1 MEEDLA
7 PFPGAHTRPVDTEET
22 GTSTTAVPKDD
33 VATPAPFLC
42 LSGEEPVAAN
52 NSNSAPSGANEA
64 VKVGP
69 SADSA
74 ALAAAYA
81 TPAAVVMEEDLAPF
95 PGAHPRP
102 VDTEEIGLSAAAG
115 PKDDDGVLPPSL
127 CLSEE
132 QLVAEYSSNGAP
144 LGVNKATKV
153 GPSTQIDLVTPAT
166 TSGPRET
173 PSGGASSATLAA
185 DSAALTADFA
195 ALVADS
201 AALVADSS
209 ALAAAYAPPVAG
221 VMEEDRAPF
230 PGAHARPIPPS
241 PHHARV
247 GMIQRTV
254 IQRSTVNQYVD
265 DTALLSD
272 ICHVVG

>member
-1 MEEDLA
+1 MIENGKRSLWDELVDGQLEKC
-7 PFPGAHTRPVDTEET
+7 RPVAFLRRHALDAAPHAVIPGGPIAVNPSEESLRSMDDDDDTAGVQHT
-22 GTSTTAVPKDD
+22 LGPATA
-33 VATPAPFLC
+33 
-42 LSGEEPVAAN
+42 
-52 NSNSAPSGANEA
+52 
-64 VKVGP
+64 
-69 SADSA
+69 
-74 ALAAAYA
+74 
-81 TPAAVVMEEDLAPF
+81 
-95 PGAHPRP
+95 
-102 VDTEEIGLSAAAG
+102 EEIGLSAAAG